1 MSSTAESEAISL
13 SGGYR
18 RLADFIE
25 LTKPRV
31 SLMVLVTTFV
41 GYYLGADAA
50 PGYARLVATL
60 FGTALASGGTLAL
73 NQYMERSPDAL
84 MERTRR
90 RPLPD
95 GRIQPPEALF
105 FGVALAVAG
114 LLVLALAVNPLSALV
129 TAAIT
134 ASYLFLYTPL
144 KRKSSLCG
152 IVGAVPG
159 ALPPVIGWAAAR
171 GQLDAGAAALFA
183 ILFLWQIPHTL
194 AIAYIY
200 RDDFSRA
207 GIRFLPIVE
216 PDGRSTGRQIIAH
229 SLALLTV
236 SLLPTLI
243 GIAGGVYFIAAL
255 ALGAGFLACGVRLAL
270 APSPAAARRLLF
282 ASLIY
287 LPALLVVMALDRIP
301 PSLW

>member
-1 MSSTAESEAISL
+1 MSFTESTVDVAVGS
-13 SGGYR
+13 GYR
-18 RLADFIE
+18 RAADFLE

-31 SLMVLVTTFV
+31 TLMVLITTCV
-41 GYYLGADAA
+41 GYYLGSNSSA
-50 PGYARLVATL
+50 GYSRLVAAL
-60 FGTALASGGTLAL
+60 VGTALASGGTLAL
-73 NQYMERSPDAL
+73 NQYLERSSDAL

-95 GRIQPPEALF
+95 GRIQPPEALV
-105 FGVALAVAG
+105 FGVALVAAG
-114 LLVLALAVNPLSALV
+114 LLALGLAVNLISALV

-134 ASYLFLYTPL
+134 ASYLFAYTPL
-144 KRKSSLCG
+144 KQKSSLCG
-152 IVGAVPG
+152 IIGAVPG
-159 ALPPVIGWAAAR
+159 ALPPVIGWTAAR
-171 GQLDAGAAALFA
+171 GELGVAAMVLFA

-216 PDGRSTGRQIIAH
+216 PDGGSTGRQIIEH
-229 SLALLTV
+229 CFALLAV
-236 SLLPTLI
+236 SLLPTLV
-243 GIAGGVYFIAAL
+243 GMAGAVYFAAAL
-255 ALGAGFLACGVRLAL
+255 ILGAGFLVYGIRLAL
-270 APSPAAARRLLF
+270 APTAPAARQLLF

-301 PSLW
+301 PAL

>member
-1 MSSTAESEAISL
+1 MSLTARTEPLAL
-13 SGGYR
+13 AGGYR
-18 RLADFIE
+18 RAADFFE

-31 SLMVLVTTFV
+31 TLMVLVTTFV
-41 GYYLGADAA
+41 GYYLAADAA
-50 PGYARLVATL
+50 SLATL
-60 FGTALASGGTLAL
+60 IATLVGTALASGGTLAL
-73 NQYMERSPDAL
+73 NQYMERRSDAL

-95 GRIQPPEALF
+95 GRILPQEALF
-105 FGVALAVAG
+105 FGIVLAAAGIAL
-114 LLVLALAVNPLSALV
+114 LALAVNVLSACV

-134 ASYLFLYTPL
+134 VSYLFMYTPL
-144 KRKSSLCG
+144 KPRSAFCG

-171 GQLDAGAAALFA
+171 GELDLAAWVLFA

-200 RDDFSRA
+200 REDFSRA

-216 PDGRSTGRQIIAH
+216 PDGRSTGRQIVAH
-229 SLALLTV
+229 SFALLGV
-236 SLLPTLI
+236 SLMPTVI
-243 GIAGGVYFIAAL
+243 GLAGSIYFVAAML
-255 ALGAGFLACGVRLAL
+255 LGAGFLACGIRLAL
-270 APSPAAARRLLF
+270 EPGATAARRLLY

-287 LPALLVVMALDRIP
+287 LPAVLVAMALDRIP
-301 PSLW
+301 L

>member
-1 MSSTAESEAISL
+1 MSIAQTDTLAL
-13 SGGYR
+13 SAGYK
-18 RLADFIE
+18 RLADFFE

-31 SLMVLVTTFV
+31 TLMVLVTTFV
-41 GYYLGADAA
+41 GYYLGADQSS
-50 PGYARLVATL
+50 GYARLVATL
-60 FGTALASGGTLAL
+60 LGTALASGGTLAL
-73 NQYMERSPDAL
+73 NQYMERDSDAL

-95 GRIQPPEALF
+95 GRILPQEALF
-105 FGVALAVAG
+105 FGAAVAAAG
-114 LLVLALAVNPLSALV
+114 IVLLALAVNGLSAAV

-144 KRKSSLCG
+144 KSRSALCG
-152 IVGAVPG
+152 IIGAVPG

-171 GQLDAGAAALFA
+171 GELDLAAWVLFA

-200 RDDFSRA
+200 REDFSRA

-216 PDGRSTGRQIIAH
+216 PDGRSTGRQIVAH
-229 SLALLTV
+229 SAALLAV

-243 GIAGGVYFIAAL
+243 GVAGSIYFVAAL

-270 APSPAAARRLLF
+270 APTAAAARRLLY

-287 LPALLVVMALDRIP
+287 LPAILVAMALDRWP
-301 PSLW
+301 L